1 MLSDQAKQ
9 LLTAF
14 VDRELSQRQRKA
26 VMRLLHKSSEA
37 REMLR
42 QLQENAHKLKQLP
55 RRKLEPGLVEEI
67 LQAIAEQ
74 PAQAKQP
81 AVKVARRRWLPY
93 VVASM
98 AAALLISVLG
108 IVYWKAMDS
117 PNGAPKDAQNVAK
130 AEAPDR
136 KHVPPV
142 PKLQPLNPV
151 VTGVVEG
158 TFSEFSKEPPFDPA
172 LSANIN
178 ELQEGPKSWQFARE
192 VNREKAIEL
201 DFTVKSNSL
210 ALERL
215 KEVLSDRLIQLVT
228 DKSAAKTHDDKKVQY
243 LVYADNLS
251 SDEVIKMM
259 GELGRSV
266 VTSKGQK
273 NEKRIASPYQKV
285 TITPTA
291 KDEKAKLDKLLGAPT
306 DGKPVPKDKRIAA
319 VLPVSPGAP
328 ASAEVLE
335 VGKQRRVPQAG
346 TLQVL
351 IRIHQ
356 E

>member
-1 MLSDQAKQ
+1 MLPDQATQ

-14 VDRELSQRQRKA
+14 VDRELSQRQREA

-37 REMLR
+37 REMLC

-55 RRKLEPGLVEEI
+55 PRKIEPSLVDEI
-67 LQAIAEQ
+67 LQAIAEL
-74 PAQAKQP
+74 PAQPKQP
-81 AVKVARRRWLPY
+81 AVNAIRRRWLRY

-98 AAALLISVLG
+98 AASLLIGGLG
-108 IVYWKAMDS
+108 IAYRKAMDEANGV
-117 PNGAPKDAQNVAK
+117 PEGAPNVAK
-130 AEAPDR
+130 GETPDR
-136 KHVPPV
+136 KLAPPS
-142 PKLQPLNPV
+142 PKPQPLNPMV
-151 VTGVVEG
+151 ALVVEKTPG
-158 TFSEFSKEPPFDPA
+158 EFSKQPGDLAFT
-172 LSANIN
+172 ANVN
-178 ELQEGPKSWQFARE
+178 ELQEGPKSVEFARE
-192 VNREKAIEL
+192 VHREKAIQL
-201 DFTVKSNSL
+201 DFTVKSNLS
-210 ALERL
+210 AMHRL
-215 KEVLSDRLIQLVT
+215 KIVLHERGIKLVT
-228 DKSAAKTHDDKKVQY
+228 DKSAAKTLDDKKVQY
-243 LVYADNLS
+243 LVYADNLT

-259 GELGRSV
+259 GELSKSFV
-266 VTSKGQK
+266 VTGKYEK
-273 NEKRIASPYQKV
+273 NESRKASPYLKV

-291 KDEKAKLDKLLGAPT
+291 KEEKEKLDKLLGAPT
-306 DGKPVPKDKRIAA
+306 DGKPVPKRERTAV

>member
-1 MLSDQAKQ
+1 MLSDQATQ

-55 RRKLEPGLVEEI
+55 RRKLEPSLVDGV
-67 LQAIAEQ
+67 LQAIAQ
-74 PAQAKQP
+74 LPAQPKQP
-81 AVKVARRRWLPY
+81 AVKAARRRWLPY

-98 AAALLISVLG
+98 AAALVIGALG
-108 IVYWKAMDS
+108 IAYWKAME
-117 PNGAPKDAQNVAK
+117 PKGAPNDARSVAK
-130 AEAPDR
+130 SETPDR
-136 KHVPPV
+136 KHAPPL
-142 PKLQPLNPV
+142 PKPQPLNPM

-172 LSANIN
+172 LTANIN

-192 VNREKAIEL
+192 VNREIAIQL

-210 ALERL
+210 AMERL
-215 KEVLSDRLIQLVT
+215 KQVLSNRLIQLVT
-228 DKSAAKTHDDKKVQY
+228 DKSAAKMHDDKKAQY
-243 LVYADNLS
+243 LVYADNLT

-259 GELGRSV
+259 DELGRSV